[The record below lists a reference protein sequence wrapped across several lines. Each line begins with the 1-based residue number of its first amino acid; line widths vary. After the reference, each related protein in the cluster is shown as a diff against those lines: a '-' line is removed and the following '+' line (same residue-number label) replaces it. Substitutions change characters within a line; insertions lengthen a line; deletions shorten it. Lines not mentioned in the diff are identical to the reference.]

1 MVEALGYSLA
11 TFSNGFTGFTK
22 GIIYLLTLAIVIG
35 LVWLIFYYLSFNKRV
50 IVRRVIN
57 GRTVIIYDKARQ
69 FKTKEGV
76 VKWRLW
82 KSKFVVGLPPDD
94 CIDISTKG
102 AYVAECFLSPDGNL
116 KWLAFDNNSQNVSPF
131 TSEERTLLVHEY
143 RESENYKKKKLGE
156 MIMTLAPFLA
166 IVIILVV
173 FMIFFSEVV
182 APTVGL
188 ANSLTSATIDMKES
202 MLRMEAVCLNR
213 PQLLSNNLTGNFTRL
228 PPN

>member
-1 MVEALGYSLA
+1 MAIELGYSLA
-11 TFSNGFTGFTK
+11 NFTSGFTGFTK
-22 GIIYLLTLAIVIG
+22 GIVYILILSIVIG
-35 LVWLIFYYLSFNKRV
+35 LVWLIIYYLSFNKRV

-116 KWLAFDNNSQNVSPF
+116 KWLAFNNDSQNVSPF

-156 MIMTLAPFLA
+156 MLMTLAPFMA

-188 ANSLTSATIDMKES
+188 ANTLTSATSDMKES
-202 MLRMEAVCLNR
+202 MVRMEAVCLNR
-213 PQLLSNNLTGNFTRL
+213 PQLLSNSVNGTFNKL